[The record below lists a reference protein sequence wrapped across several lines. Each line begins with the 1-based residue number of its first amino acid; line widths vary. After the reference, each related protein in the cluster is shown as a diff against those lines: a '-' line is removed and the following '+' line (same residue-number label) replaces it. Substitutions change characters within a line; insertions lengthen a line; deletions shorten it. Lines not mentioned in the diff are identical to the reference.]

1 VTHMRRLI
9 IILLLAQGF
18 LTTYVVVRDFAG
30 FSEVPLLTI
39 VSTILA
45 FTFTVL
51 HAGQNLGWS
60 RASLFILLT
69 ILIGLTFESVG
80 VATGLIYG
88 PYHYTEKLGPLFL
101 DLVPYTIPIAWA
113 MMLYPSYIIASR
125 IIPASRRIWA
135 WAAGLAF
142 IGAFV
147 MTAWD
152 LVMDPLMV
160 AAGHWVWEVDGP
172 YFGIPLQ
179 NFLGWFLTALII
191 LLLYLLITRT
201 NPQISQGKESNNF
214 NRLAI
219 ISYAILG
226 GSTVL
231 LAFNNQLGGPALAGL
246 FAMAPWIL
254 VAWWNNR
261 RNDYAI

>member
-1 VTHMRRLI
+1 MRRLT
-9 IILLLAQGF
+9 IILLIVQGF
-18 LTTYVVVRDFAG
+18 LTTFVVLRDFTG
-30 FSEVPLLTI
+30 FSEIPLLTI
-39 VSTILA
+39 VSTLLA
-45 FTFTVL
+45 FTFTIL
-51 HAGQNLGWS
+51 HAGQNLGWQH
-60 RASLFILLT
+60 ASLFIVLT
-69 ILIGLTFESVG
+69 ILVGLTFESVG

-88 PYHYTEKLGPLFL
+88 PYHYTAKLGPLFL

-113 MMLYPSYIIASR
+113 MMLYPSYVIASR
-125 IIPASRRIWA
+125 IIPVSRHNWS
-135 WAAGLAF
+135 WTAGFAF

-160 AAGHWVWEVDGP
+160 AANHWVWEIDGA

-179 NFLGWFLTALII
+179 NFIGWFLTALVI
-191 LLLYLLITRT
+191 LILFLFITRM
-201 NPQISQGKESNNF
+201 NPQTSRGKESNNF

-219 ISYAILG
+219 LSYAILG

-254 VAWWNNR
+254 VAWVDQRSNG
-261 RNDYAI
+261 YAI